1 MPLGAVMSLLLF
13 SLMLAGHGFGQEPP
27 ASASLELTLEIGK
40 ADLVFGEPVY
50 AIVLLTNSGS
60 APVDTA
66 KVLDPQ
72 TGDVQIDVTSSTK
85 PTFRFLPLFYSDALH
100 ARAPLRPGEKIA
112 AAFPIFYGALGWT
125 FDRAGTYR
133 IAATYRHIGGTQGKP
148 VRSNSVDVTVADEG
162 GPGASL
168 LEHTSAS
175 EEAGKFLLWQRGD
188 HLRQG
193 HLLLTRLQQQYP
205 DSPVIDYVWLAFG
218 RNLSRGFRNYITG
231 HVRPMDCEAAL
242 PYLRLVRPERIPAY
256 LQVQKHLDEARCL
269 AALAQPSQAGIEL
282 QRAEALAGDR
292 PEFRLL
298 LQQAT
303 RLEPTLQA
311 R

>member
-1 MPLGAVMSLLLF
+1 L
-13 SLMLAGHGFGQEPP
+13 
-27 ASASLELTLEIGK
+27 K
-40 ADLVFGEPVY
+40 
-50 AIVLLTNSGS
+50 
-60 APVDTA
+60 
-66 KVLDPQ
+66 
-72 TGDVQIDVTSSTK
+72 
-85 PTFRFLPLFYSDALH
+85 
-100 ARAPLRPGEKIA
+100 
-112 AAFPIFYGALGWT
+112 
-125 FDRAGTYR
+125 
-133 IAATYRHIGGTQGKP
+133 
-148 VRSNSVDVTVADEG
+148 
-162 GPGASL
+162 
-168 LEHTSAS
+168 
-175 EEAGKFLLWQRGD
+175 
-188 HLRQG
+188 
-193 HLLLTRLQQQYP
+193 RLQQQYP

-231 HVRPMDCEAAL
+231 RVRPMDCEAAS

-269 AALAQPSQAGIEL
+269 AALAQPSQAGVEL